1 MADLP
6 PPSTAS
12 EEVWKRAERLEI
24 TIEDAERLQEGDVKV
39 VYHPSSGKPY
49 EIISQRAYQEKV
61 KKPQQPELN
70 REPWRDIFD
79 NKDNF
84 ELAELIL
91 NAALNDNL
99 INRLFKIIGHIHDR
113 TSQLIYTSSCK
124 LNEAWNL
131 ASSLDTPVSCLLHHF
146 TKQ

>member
-1 MADLP
+1 M
-6 PPSTAS
+6 
-12 EEVWKRAERLEI
+12 I
-24 TIEDAERLQEGDVKV
+24 
-39 VYHPSSGKPY
+39 YHLSSSKPY

-70 REPWRDIFD
+70 CEPWHDIFD

-131 ASSLDTPVSCLLHHF
+131 ASSLDTPVSCLLHRF